1 MDHLSHQQ
9 YDKIPDRIGLRESSL
24 FFSFVCKFI
33 YVHIFIVVIFP
44 IVTSGAALIY
54 AGAAVGTSILPTVA
68 AGVLGVLGIGM
79 NLRCACF
86 PIK

>member
-1 MDHLSHQQ
+1 M
-9 YDKIPDRIGLRESSL
+9 
-24 FFSFVCKFI
+24 FI
-33 YVHIFIVVIFP
+33 FLNVNILVIFP
-44 IVTSGAALIY
+44 IVTRGAALIY

-79 NLRCACF
+79 NLRFACF

>member
-1 MDHLSHQQ
+1 M
-9 YDKIPDRIGLRESSL
+9 
-24 FFSFVCKFI
+24 FI
-33 YVHIFIVVIFP
+33 FLNVNILVIFP

-79 NLRCACF
+79 NLRFACF

>member
-1 MDHLSHQQ
+1 M
-9 YDKIPDRIGLRESSL
+9 
-24 FFSFVCKFI
+24 FI
-33 YVHIFIVVIFP
+33 FLNVNILVIFP